1 MRLEDI
7 IITINA
13 QASIIE
19 KGSKLAYAYE
29 KKNKKNYEKLVTKEN
44 GYYEKLEDKKLDLAI
59 VDEKTK
65 AILYNEKGGM
75 QFTKESEKEIRNYNK
90 QLIKEEYDFEFY
102 KIEYN
107 ILTDLEKEYISSIDD
122 EEYEILSRFISNI
135 PK

>member
-7 IITINA
+7 IKTINI

-19 KGSKLAYAYE
+19 EGSKLAYAYE
-29 KKNKKNYEKLVTKEN
+29 KKNKKSYEKLVTKEN
-44 GYYEKLEDKKLDLAI
+44 GYFEKLEDKKLDLAI

-75 QFTKESEKEIRNYNK
+75 QFTKESERELRNFNK
-90 QLIKEEYDFEFY
+90 QLIKEEYEFEFY
-102 KIEYN
+102 KVEYN
-107 ILTDLEKEYISSIDD
+107 ILTDSEKECISSIDD

>member
-7 IITINA
+7 IITIKA
-13 QASIIE
+13 QASVIE

-44 GYYEKLEDKKLDLAI
+44 GYYEKLEDKKLELCI

-65 AILYNEKGGM
+65 AILHNENGKM
-75 QFTKESEKEIRNYNK
+75 QFTRESERELRNFNK